1 LTDAERMIEEIV
13 DATIAVLQ
21 ADENIAAEVRE
32 WHKVNGLVTLPC
44 TTVSVGC
51 DDIDLAEYDRNRDE
65 AMVHLKIFAGIT
77 DIDPERGEL
86 AIQRLAL
93 MLRGALVA
101 EHSLKGAAATSFVRR
116 IEFVYAD
123 DAEDLHGAVLSFDV
137 KCYALRRKTVP
148 APPVEKLNVETEG
161 S

>member
-1 LTDAERMIEEIV
+1 MTDVERIIEEIV

-21 ADENIAAEVRE
+21 ADETVADEVRE

-51 DDIDLAEYDRNRDE
+51 DDIDLTEYDRSRDE

-93 MLRGALVA
+93 LLRGALVVGQRLNGVA
-101 EHSLKGAAATSFVRR
+101 VASFVRR

-137 KCYALRRKTVP
+137 KCYVP
-148 APPVEKLNVETEG
+148 RLKAPVAPPTGKISMETER